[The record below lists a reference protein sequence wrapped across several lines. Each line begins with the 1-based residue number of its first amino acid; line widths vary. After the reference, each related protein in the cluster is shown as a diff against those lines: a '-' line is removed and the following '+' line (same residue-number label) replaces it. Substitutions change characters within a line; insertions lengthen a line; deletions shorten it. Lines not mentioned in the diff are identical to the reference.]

1 MSLLKC
7 GDAVGIIACSN
18 GLSLESKVY
27 LNNLKKILNGL
38 GLKVVFSEKL
48 FKEKDIFNGTNIE
61 KAQVLMRFF
70 KDKDI
75 KVIFDVSGGDL
86 ANGILEYLNF
96 EDIKNNPKPFFGYSD
111 LSVVLNSLYSKSNV
125 CSYLYQIRNLIGND
139 SENQIKNF
147 KNTFIEK
154 KDNSLL
160 TFNYRWIQGEE
171 MEGIVIGGN
180 IRCFL
185 KLAGT
190 EYIPDF
196 NNKIL
201 FLESLS
207 GNVAKMSTYINQYKQ
222 IGAFDNIKGIIL
234 GNFTEMEDNNYSP
247 NIAELIKGTINNAN
261 IPIIK
266 TEEIGHKGNSKCI
279 IIGEKVRFKNKRN

>member
-75 KVIFDVSGGDL
+75 IFDVSGGDL

-185 KLAGT
+185 KLVGT
-190 EYIPDF
+190 EYMPDF

>member
-185 KLAGT
+185 KLVGT
-190 EYIPDF
+190 EYMPDF
-196 NNKIL
+196 NKKIL

>member
-38 GLKVVFSEKL
+38 ALKVVFSEKL

-185 KLAGT
+185 KLVGT
-190 EYIPDF
+190 EYMPDF

-207 GNVAKMSTYINQYKQ
+207 AKMSTYINQYKQ

>member
-180 IRCFL
+180 IRCF
-185 KLAGT
+185 
-190 EYIPDF
+190 
-196 NNKIL
+196 
-201 FLESLS
+201 
-207 GNVAKMSTYINQYKQ
+207 
-222 IGAFDNIKGIIL
+222 
-234 GNFTEMEDNNYSP
+234 
-247 NIAELIKGTINNAN
+247 
-261 IPIIK
+261 
-266 TEEIGHKGNSKCI
+266 
-279 IIGEKVRFKNKRN
+279 

>member
-7 GDAVGIIACSN
+7 GDAVGIVACSN
-18 GLSLESKVY
+18 GLNLESKVY
-27 LNNLKKILNGL
+27 LNDLKKILNEL

-48 FKEKDIFNGTNIE
+48 FKEKDIFNGTDIE
-61 KAQVLMRFF
+61 KAQVLMKFF

-75 KVIFDVSGGDL
+75 KAIFDVSGGDL
-86 ANGILEYLNF
+86 ANGILEYLDYK
-96 EDIKNNPKPFFGYSD
+96 DIKDNAKPFFGYSD
-111 LSVVLNSLYSKSNV
+111 LSVVLNTLYSKSNI
-125 CSYLYQIRNLIGND
+125 CSYLYQIRNLVGND

-147 KNTFIEK
+147 INTFIDN

-171 MEGIVIGGN
+171 MEGIVVGGN

-190 EYIPDF
+190 GYMPDF

-207 GNVAKMSTYINQYKQ
+207 GDVAKMSTYINQYKQ

-247 NIAELIKGTINNAN
+247 NIVELIKDTINNVN

-279 IIGEKVRFKNKRN
+279 IIGKNIRISSKK

>member
-1 MSLLKC
+1 
-7 GDAVGIIACSN
+7 
-18 GLSLESKVY
+18 
-27 LNNLKKILNGL
+27 
-38 GLKVVFSEKL
+38 
-48 FKEKDIFNGTNIE
+48 
-61 KAQVLMRFF
+61 MRFF

-190 EYIPDF
+190 EYMPDF

>member
-1 MSLLKC
+1 M
-7 GDAVGIIACSN
+7 
-18 GLSLESKVY
+18 
-27 LNNLKKILNGL
+27 
-38 GLKVVFSEKL
+38 
-48 FKEKDIFNGTNIE
+48 
-61 KAQVLMRFF
+61 
-70 KDKDI
+70 
-75 KVIFDVSGGDL
+75 
-86 ANGILEYLNF
+86 
-96 EDIKNNPKPFFGYSD
+96 
-111 LSVVLNSLYSKSNV
+111 LNSLYSKSNV
-125 CSYLYQIRNLIGND
+125 CSYLYQIRNLIGSD

-190 EYIPDF
+190 EYMPDF

-207 GNVAKMSTYINQYKQ
+207 GNVDKMSTYINQYKQ

>member
-7 GDAVGIIACSN
+7 GDAVVIIACSN

-190 EYIPDF
+190 EYMPDF

>member
-1 MSLLKC
+1 
-7 GDAVGIIACSN
+7 
-18 GLSLESKVY
+18 
-27 LNNLKKILNGL
+27 
-38 GLKVVFSEKL
+38 
-48 FKEKDIFNGTNIE
+48 
-61 KAQVLMRFF
+61 
-70 KDKDI
+70 
-75 KVIFDVSGGDL
+75 
-86 ANGILEYLNF
+86 
-96 EDIKNNPKPFFGYSD
+96 
-111 LSVVLNSLYSKSNV
+111 
-125 CSYLYQIRNLIGND
+125 
-139 SENQIKNF
+139 
-147 KNTFIEK
+147 
-154 KDNSLL
+154 
-160 TFNYRWIQGEE
+160 

-190 EYIPDF
+190 EYMPDF